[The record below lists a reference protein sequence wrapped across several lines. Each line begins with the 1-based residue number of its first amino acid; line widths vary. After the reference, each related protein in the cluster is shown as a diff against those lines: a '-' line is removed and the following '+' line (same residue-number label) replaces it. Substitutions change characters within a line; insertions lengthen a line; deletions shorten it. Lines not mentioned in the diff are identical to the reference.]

1 MKIQEIMEAKKLIV
15 KSVDDLDDVEE
26 PAMDADQDKVPHI
39 FMQLRKAVDVDGN
52 YPITFKDGKKAK
64 LSMDQIG
71 GFIKKY
77 MQAKPDEKE
86 SLQSQASNSLE
97 GFMAVLKAPEKPKLD
112 QKIKGSRYM
121 SHFAGDFD
129 DK

>member
-1 MKIQEIMEAKKLIV
+1 MKIQEVMEAKKLIV

-26 PAMDADQDKVPHI
+26 PAPDAEQDKIPHI

-64 LSMDQIG
+64 LSMEQIG
-71 GFIKKY
+71 SFIKKY
-77 MQAKPDEKE
+77 MKARPDEKE
-86 SLQSQASNSLE
+86 SLQSQAANSLE
-97 GFMAVLKAPEKPKLD
+97 GFMAALKAPEKPKFSH
-112 QKIKGSRYM
+112 KIKGDRYM
-121 SHFAGDFD
+121 SGFAGDYD